1 MWTTE
6 GIGLDYT
13 GRRLYGFT
21 AKQSILATALSRAC
35 AEFQWADGRWNPY
48 SRGWV
53 DGNLKL
59 KTATGGCT
67 MRTMTLQKLDPR
79 LAAALWI
86 GLIFATIPFVRRARE
101 AFTTRWPAELIAY
114 AVIAAVLAATVAS
127 IAFLR
132 RRRPQ
137 IGSAD
142 LLWLGIVVAVVVV
155 WTHRLMGQPEE
166 AVHFFEYGM
175 LGVLLYRAFDARV
188 PDPTVY
194 LAATLTGLLVG
205 TVDEFIQWLAP
216 DRFWDLR
223 DIVLNGGA
231 VALVQI
237 AIWRLF
243 KRPMK
248 TVTRSTL
255 RLLCRLAAAQ
265 VLLLTFCMAAT
276 PQRLNRFAVHL
287 PLPDRL
293 ATGADAICEY
303 GYRHSVDDQ
312 THFRSRLS
320 SVEILRSD
328 RDRAPD
334 IARDLDTSRGRGGF
348 TQSGISPTGDP
359 FGYEIRVHLF
369 ARNRNLHQALAREPG
384 SSGHRRHI
392 TTAWRE
398 NLILEKFFGATL
410 EQSSF
415 RWGPRRMREAEAA
428 QDPDELFV
436 SRAGAH
442 LVTRVSEGQ
451 LRILMLAL
459 FAALVACDVFVATR
473 SRPGSPPG

>member
-1 MWTTE
+1 
-6 GIGLDYT
+6 
-13 GRRLYGFT
+13 
-21 AKQSILATALSRAC
+21 
-35 AEFQWADGRWNPY
+35 
-48 SRGWV
+48 
-53 DGNLKL
+53 
-59 KTATGGCT
+59 
-67 MRTMTLQKLDPR
+67 MRTMTLRKLDPR
-79 LAAALWI
+79 LAVALWI
-86 GLIFATIPFVRRARE
+86 GLIYATIPFVRRARE
-101 AFTTRWPAELIAY
+101 AFAARWPAELIAY
-114 AVIAAVLAATVAS
+114 AVIAVVLAATVAS

-137 IGSAD
+137 IGIAD

-155 WTHRLMGQPEE
+155 WTRRLMGQPEE
-166 AVHFFEYGM
+166 AVHFLEYGV

-194 LAATLTGLLVG
+194 VVATLTGLLVG

-237 AIWRLF
+237 AIWRLV
-243 KRPMK
+243 KRQSR
-248 TVTRSTL
+248 TVSRSSL
-255 RLLCRLAAAQ
+255 RRLCRLAAVQ
-265 VLLLTFCMAAT
+265 VLLLTLCMAAT
-276 PQRLNRFAVHL
+276 PQRLNRLAVHL
-287 PLPDRL
+287 RLPDRL

-320 SVEILRSD
+320 SDELTRSG
-328 RDRAPD
+328 RDRAAD
-334 IARDLDTSRGRGGF
+334 LALELDAARGPGGL
-348 TQSGISPTGDP
+348 TRSDISPATDP

-369 ARNRNLHQALAREPG
+369 ARNRNLNRALAREPG

-392 TTAWRE
+392 TAAWRE

-415 RWGPRRMREAEAA
+415 RWGPRRRREAEAA

-459 FAALVACDVFVATR
+459 FAALVACDVFGATR
-473 SRPGSPPG
+473 SRPGSAPG